1 MQQLKTE
8 IALYAVKR
16 RNIGADTLKDY
27 TNMLLDILK
36 EKLLPDFAK
45 TTKNMKTSMKMAVM
59 ENMILGKQ
67 ESVFLCLKN
76 KSCYTCYEKKIY
88 NYN

>member
-1 MQQLKTE
+1 M
-8 IALYAVKR
+8 VKR

-45 TTKNMKTSMKMAVM
+45 TTKSMKTAARMAVM

-67 ESVFLCLKN
+67 ESVFLCLEN